1 MKKTKT
7 IRYKFFIIFWSIFLF
22 FLLSIFFVFV
32 SINKGWIGY
41 LPPLDELQNPKNN
54 YATEVFSA
62 DMEVLGRFFTGRDN
76 RVVIS
81 YDDISKHAIDALVA
95 TEDERFYSH
104 SGIDVKAL
112 ARALIF
118 TGILRKKNYGGG
130 STITQQLAK
139 QLYSP
144 PTENFADRL
153 LQKPIEWVIAVKL
166 EKLYSKEEIT
176 TMYLNQYDFNY
187 NAVGIKSAAQVYFN
201 TTPDKLS
208 IEEAA
213 TLIGMCK
220 NSALYNP
227 IRRNEMTRQRRNVV
241 LNQMVRNNYITKS
254 DSDSLQALPL
264 EVLKFN
270 RLDHNVGVGRYFR
283 EHLRGMLTAKE
294 PKLPNNPAPWQVQ
307 KYQDDLAEWENNP
320 LYGFCNK
327 VKKPGGG
334 YYNIYTDGL
343 KIYTTLDARM
353 QRYAEEAVSEHMQEL
368 QKTFNQEK
376 KGSRNAPYSRNVSN
390 EEINNSLRRA
400 MQQSDRYRTAR
411 NAKKSVTEIETEFNT
426 PVEMTVFSYDGRID
440 TIMTPMDSI
449 RYHKYFLRCGMM
461 SVDARNGHVKAYIG
475 GPDYDQF
482 KYDMAGLGR
491 RQVGSTIKPFLYT
504 LAMEE
509 GMSPCDEV
517 LNEPITIMLETGKPW
532 TPTNISKERIGE
544 QITLRYGLANSNNWT
559 SAYLMSLFTPHSFVN
574 LLRSFG
580 LRGDIDPVYSLALGT
595 CDISIKEMTGAYT
608 AFPNKGIRTEPLFVT
623 RIDDANG
630 NTIATFTPQMNEVFS
645 ETASYNM
652 ISMLQSVI
660 DSGSGR
666 RIRFRY
672 GLQMPMGG
680 KTGTT
685 QNHSD
690 GWFMGFT
697 PTLVSGVWIGGE
709 DRSIH
714 FDRIS
719 EGQGASMA
727 LPVWALYMKKV
738 LDDKDLEYSYSDNF
752 DIPSTYNPNA
762 GCRVE
767 N

>member
-1 MKKTKT
+1 MKKTKN
-7 IRYKFFIIFWSIFLF
+7 IRRSFFIIFWSIFLF
-22 FLLSIFFVFV
+22 LLLSVFLIFV

-54 YATEVFSA
+54 YATEIFSV
-62 DMEVLGRFFTGRDN
+62 DMEVLGHFFTGRDN
-76 RVVIS
+76 RVVVS
-81 YDDISKHAIDALVA
+81 YDDISKYAIDALIA
-95 TEDERFYSH
+95 TEDERFYNH
-104 SGIDVKAL
+104 SGIDAKAL
-112 ARALIF
+112 ARAIIY
-118 TGILRKKNYGGG
+118 TGILRKKSYGGG

-144 PTENFADRL
+144 PTSNFINRL

-166 EKLYSKEEIT
+166 EKLYSKEEIIA
-176 TMYLNQYDFNY
+176 MYLNQYDFNY
-187 NAVGIKSAAQVYFN
+187 NAVGIKSAAQVYFD
-201 TTPDKLS
+201 TTPEELS

-220 NSALYNP
+220 NSSLYNP
-227 IRRNEMTRQRRNVV
+227 IRRYELTLQRRNVV
-241 LNQMVRNNYITKS
+241 FNQMLKNNYLTKS
-254 DSDSLQALPL
+254 EIDSLKLLPL
-264 EVLKFN
+264 EVKKFK
-270 RLDHNVGVGRYFR
+270 RLDHNIGTGRYFR
-283 EHLRGMLTAKE
+283 EHLRSMLTARE
-294 PKLPNNPAPWQVQ
+294 PKLPSNAVSWQVQ
-307 KYQDDLAEWENNP
+307 KYQDELWEWENNP

-327 VKKPGGG
+327 NKKPGGG

-353 QRYAEEAVSEHMQEL
+353 QRYAEEAVTEHMHEL
-368 QKTFNQEK
+368 QKSFYQEK
-376 KGSRNAPYSRNVSN
+376 KNSKTAPYSRNVTK
-390 EEINNSLRRA
+390 EEIDNSLQRA
-400 MQQSDRYRTAR
+400 MQQSDRYRIAR
-411 NAKKSVTEIETEFNT
+411 NEKKSADEIETEFNT
-426 PVEMTVFSYDGRID
+426 PIEMTIFSYDGRID

-449 RYHKYFLRCGMM
+449 LYHKYFLRCGMM
-461 SVDARNGHVKAYIG
+461 SIDARNGHVKAYIG

-482 KYDMAGLGR
+482 KYDMATMGR

-509 GMSPCDEV
+509 GMTPCDEV
-517 LNEPITIMLETGKPW
+517 LNEPITITLENGKTW
-532 TPTNISKERIGE
+532 TPSNTAKERIGE

-559 SAYLMSLFTPHSFVN
+559 SAYLMSLFSPYAFVN
-574 LLRSFG
+574 LLHSFG
-580 LRGDIDPVYSLALGT
+580 IRGEIDPVYSLALGT
-595 CDISIKEMTGAYT
+595 CDVSVKEMTAAYT
-608 AFPNKGIRTEPLFVT
+608 AFPNKGVRIEPLYVT

-727 LPVWALYMKKV
+727 LPIWSLYMKKV
-738 LDDKDLEYSYSDNF
+738 LEDKEIEYSYSDNF

-767 N
+767 